1 LTVACFLAVVTL
13 STQETTF
20 PTLDDSCYTV
30 KWEEA
35 TEDNNWGNCVKM
47 TTDNTHRYIT
57 ANEVPDYYVNP
68 YCPISIGRGYCT
80 ALEIANNKCVF
91 TDLICGG
98 PNYADNGEGS
108 TPYGDVWVASKATYK
123 IRLEGNPT
131 QSDRPQSMY
140 DASGV
145 DAEKTSNAAAGV
157 AINGIGIL
165 GPSDAGDLSIDGAG
179 FQLAC
184 GGHVTPPLAGSS
196 RSGSSKDQM
205 QSDDFVGTTA
215 SSGEMGSTPSG
226 GGGGGGPSGPPL
238 YHYHKSPSCLLPF
251 RNSAKEVSI
260 GGTPYKH
267 AELIGYAIDG
277 FGIYGYQDVGG
288 AAPIVDQCGG
298 HFGPVDDTGDVVY
311 HYHSRTSVPYHL
323 GCQGPSLG
331 KCSSTQQDADFCHPG
346 CGYDVCVQPATDR
359 RKLEGYLAKFD
370 PTWLRNYTVND
381 FEIPKRRGGKAKRGA
396 VLGRKFNQLTRKKFN
411 ELTK

>member
-1 LTVACFLAVVTL
+1 MLAVACLLAVVTL

-20 PTLDDSCYTV
+20 PTLDDSCYSV

-47 TTDNTHRYIT
+47 TTDDTYRYIT

-68 YCPISIGRGYCT
+68 YCPLSIGRGYCT
-80 ALEIANNKCVF
+80 ALEISNGKCMF
-91 TDLICGG
+91 TNLICGG
-98 PNYADNGEGS
+98 ANYAENGEGS

-140 DASGV
+140 DASAV

-157 AINGIGIL
+157 AINGISIS
-165 GPSDAGDLSIDGAG
+165 GPSDAGELSIDGAA
-179 FQLAC
+179 FQLTC
-184 GGHVTPPLAGSS
+184 GGHVTPPLGGSS
-196 RSGSSKDQM
+196 MSSTAKDQM
-205 QSDDFVGTTA
+205 QSDVP
-215 SSGEMGSTPSG
+215 ST
-226 GGGGGGPSGPPL
+226 PPL

-260 GGTPYKH
+260 GGTPYQH

-288 AAPIVDQCGG
+288 AAPIVDECGG

-331 KCSSTQQDADFCHPG
+331 KCSGTQTDADFCHPG
-346 CGYDVCVQPATDR
+346 CGYDVCVQPGTDGQ
-359 RKLEGYLAKFD
+359 KLKGYLNKFD
-370 PTWLRNYTVND
+370 PTWLQKYTVNKFD
-381 FEIPKRRGGKAKRGA
+381 MRRRH
-396 VLGRKFNQLTRKKFN
+396 
-411 ELTK
+411 